1 MLLLYIIEVKNMG
14 RPAVKKG
21 DKLTDIGVQIRIP
34 RELIPRV
41 KAFIQAFKDEKQA
54 EYNAN
59 AAKTALAL
67 ASAKAKNAKEA
78 QQGLC

>member
-1 MLLLYIIEVKNMG
+1 MG

-21 DKLTDIGVQIRIP
+21 DKLTDIGVQMRIP
-34 RELIPRV
+34 RELIPQV
-41 KAFIQAFKDEKQA
+41 KAFIKAFKEGKQA

-59 AAKTALAL
+59 AAKAALAE
-67 ASAKAKNAKEA
+67 AEAKAKDAKKI